1 MGTHR
6 LASRDWE
13 DDEAS
18 GTAEP
23 GGDLPRPGEEHGE
36 DSCVGSHH
44 GRLPSVLSLPP
55 VLSVLSVPS
64 VFSIPSSLCW
74 LQLLSLLLYSILRRR
89 SASVLCPS
97 SSSSS
102 IHSWQPVPRPG
113 RVREPELR
121 LQQHQLHEAG
131 GWQHLRWGPGSL
143 LLCGRQWRAPE
154 SGVCG

>member
-36 DSCVGSHH
+36 DSCAGSHH

-55 VLSVLSVPS
+55 VFSV
-64 VFSIPSSLCW
+64 PSSLCW

-97 SSSSS
+97 SSSSCSSSSSSSS

-113 RVREPELR
+113 
-121 LQQHQLHEAG
+121 
-131 GWQHLRWGPGSL
+131 
-143 LLCGRQWRAPE
+143 
-154 SGVCG
+154 